1 MSKKARLR
9 RERRDRQL
17 WDLMSVHLTDEG
29 LLCTVPLR
37 NPPEHAEQEIRAVL
51 NNHIRSAGIWS
62 KLVELYGEGKASQV
76 LAGCRVH
83 IKNDGVQNKP
93 SEAIQ

>member
-1 MSKKARLR
+1 MLDVLHGNEMSKKARIK

-37 NPPEHAEQEIRAVL
+37 NPPEDAEQEVRAVL
-51 NNHIRSAGIWS
+51 KNHIRSGGIWR

-76 LAGCRVH
+76 VADCRVH
-83 IKNDGVQNKP
+83 IMSDGV
-93 SEAIQ
+93 